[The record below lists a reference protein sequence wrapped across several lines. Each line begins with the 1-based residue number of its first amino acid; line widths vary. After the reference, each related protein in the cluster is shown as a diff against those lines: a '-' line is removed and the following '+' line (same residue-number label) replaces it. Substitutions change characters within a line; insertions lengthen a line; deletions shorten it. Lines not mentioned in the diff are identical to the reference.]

1 MILNEINNAVHN
13 AMESCERYIE
23 ASRRSLIAQKTT
35 SDLQLLNQMHINYR
49 EEMLALYRNNS
60 EIRNKLFKNAN
71 EILHVAI
78 LNGDVQLAEIA
89 GAYIKQAHSLNP
101 FI

>member
-1 MILNEINNAVHN
+1 MVHNEINNAVYS
-13 AMESCERYIE
+13 AVESCERYIE
-23 ASRRSLIAQKTT
+23 ASKRSLIAQKTI

-49 EEMLALYRNNS
+49 EEMLTLYRNNS
-60 EIRNKLFKNAN
+60 EVRNKLFKHAN
-71 EILHVAI
+71 EILNVAI

-89 GAYIKQAHSLNP
+89 GIYIGQAHSLNP